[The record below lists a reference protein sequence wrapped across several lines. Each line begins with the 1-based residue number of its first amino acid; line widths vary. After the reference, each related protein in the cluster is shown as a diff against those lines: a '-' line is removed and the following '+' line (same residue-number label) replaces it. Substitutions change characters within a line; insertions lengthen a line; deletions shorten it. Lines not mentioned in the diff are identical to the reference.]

1 MIVFLAA
8 LWVCHPS
15 AFWPPLFPGRNL
27 TEEPC
32 TSWVTPVCFQDSLSL
47 SLDSFVMMYLDV
59 DLLDFVLKFTDCF
72 LLPTQ
77 ICCWAFLVTF
87 STLVINCIFQWQHFC
102 LVPFNNFSHWY
113 PLSFKTLFFLFSS
126 VLCSYSPSALSIF
139 KVVELKSWSS
149 KSSVWIF
156 QGQPIDCFFFFFFFL
171 YILFCFFA
179 SLLMLCWKWAF

>member
-1 MIVFLAA
+1 MFIWQCLNYSFIWKDNFIDKTPLLIVFLAA

-87 STLVINCIFQWQHFC
+87 STLVIVF
-102 LVPFNNFSHWY
+102 FND
-113 PLSFKTLFFLFSS
+113 K
-126 VLCSYSPSALSIF
+126 I
-139 KVVELKSWSS
+139 
-149 KSSVWIF
+149 SVWFLLIISL
-156 QGQPIDCFFFFFFFL
+156 IDIL
-171 YILFCFFA
+171 YLLRHFSFCFLQFFVLT
-179 SLLMLCWKWAF
+179 LLQL